1 MSKLLN
7 LGWKELKEKVD
18 RLANGIFEY
27 ETPRIIVSQEE
38 LEISIISGNTY
49 SGSFTIKNSNDTKIK
64 GVLYSSNKLLELEQT
79 RFTESLNTIQYQFN
93 GRYMSPGDSVKGV
106 VSIVS
111 DCGELQIPFTA
122 NLEPPYSN
130 SSMGKIKDLFQ
141 FANLAKADWS
151 EALKIFKSE
160 EFIPIFLLYEKKY
173 IQLYENLLKSRSS
186 SQAMEEFLIA
196 VHKKLRINIS
206 VDKLLLNYQI
216 EKEGFKDK
224 LTLTKDNWGYT
235 DIRVSTDSSF
245 IELEHK
251 LIWSDN
257 FVGNTYPLEF
267 IVNPEKLKPG
277 NHCGRIYIKTVHQT
291 IVVEVNCKCRN
302 SEFTTD
308 YNRRKIKDALIKI
321 EKNYLD
327 FRMNRISISKY
338 VLENIELL
346 DHVMALDEKKREEY
360 QMLKAHLHIISD
372 KDTLA
377 KEILEPYKEKLEGIS
392 ESGIISY
399 CGYLY
404 LEALLYKEEAYIETA
419 RIHIRDLYETSCDN
433 WRLLWFLLYIDKRYD
448 NNKGLKLEDIK
459 KEYKKGCHSP
469 ALYFEAVTI
478 FNEDPALLYE
488 LGSYELQVL
497 HWGLKQDFLNKDAA
511 LQFTYLAS
519 KRKGFHRLV
528 HECLGLIYEKYK
540 LKDALSAIC
549 GLLIKGH
556 QRSNIYFRWFK
567 LGVEEQLRI
576 TELYE
581 YYMYSMNEDEDM
593 ILPQPVLLYFIYN
606 SNLHDRKKAFLYAYV
621 IKNKEVNPAIY
632 RTYLKQMEQFTL
644 KQLASHNISSSL
656 VVLYEEILIQE
667 AITPEIAKEL
677 PFIMYKQEIYC
688 NNPNIKGVFV
698 AHKEM
703 DSEVYAPFVNG
714 TAQIDIYTESA
725 ELYLVD
731 GYDNRYFTT
740 IDYTLNK
747 LMRPEEFANI
757 CVEWD
762 VSHPMLL
769 LNLSEK
775 VQFYQKADIKY
786 IELRKRVLQ
795 IPGLSKEYYKEN
807 ILTLIDFYY
816 DYYEGELLEAY
827 LLEIDFKDLGKEE
840 RNKIIELC
848 IIRDL
853 YQKAMAGLKEYGF
866 EGVALNRLI
875 KLCSRVLQ
883 NIYHDG
889 AYSSRNLDI
898 NQGNTM
904 ENWLISNKET
914 EDVLGNLCYYIFQN
928 GKYNEDILR
937 YMVTHFY
944 GTTEEMFNIWKAA
957 TAFEIDTLELEERIL
972 MQVLFSES
980 YLVDTLSVFMDY
992 YKKGYNHKIIRAFLS
1007 YSGYMYLIKDRFIQP
1022 ELLPIMKREL
1032 TYEEND
1038 ICLLALLK
1046 EYAKQDNLEGKDLE
1060 FAEINVLKFIKK
1072 GVILPFFKDFEKH
1085 FLLPAQLN
1093 NKFFI
1098 EYITDPRHKVNIH
1111 YQIED
1116 QNNEEEFITETMP
1129 NIYMGIHVKEF
1140 IVFYNERVQY
1150 YITEENQ
1157 DGQVNITESVEVKLG
1172 EDMELDE
1179 DTRFN
1184 HLNFMLMA
1192 MDMKDEKTM
1201 IESIESY
1208 IKKGYVISKIFKPL

>member
-1 MSKLLN
+1 M
-7 LGWKELKEKVD
+7 KEKVD

-49 SGSFTIKNSNDTKIK
+49 SGSFTIKNSKDTPIK

-93 GRYMSPGDSVKGV
+93 GKNMSPGDNAKGV
-106 VSIVS
+106 ISIVS
-111 DCGELQIPFTA
+111 DCGELQVPFTV
-122 NLEPPYSN
+122 NFDPPYCN

-141 FANLAKADWS
+141 FANLAKADWA

-173 IQLYENLLKSRSS
+173 IQLYENLLKSRSA

-216 EKEGFKDK
+216 EKESFKDK

-267 IVNPEKLKPG
+267 IINPEKLKPG
-277 NHCGRIYIKTVHQT
+277 NHYGRIYIKSVHQT
-291 IVVEVNCKCRN
+291 IVVEVNCKRCS
-302 SEFTTD
+302 SEFKAD
-308 YNRRKIKDALIKI
+308 YNRRKIKETLLKI

-327 FRMNRISISKY
+327 FRMNRISLSKY
-338 VLENIELL
+338 VLENMELL
-346 DHVMALDEKKREEY
+346 DHAILLDEKKKEEY
-360 QMLKAHLHIISD
+360 QLLKAHLQIISD
-372 KDTLA
+372 KDNLA
-377 KEILEPYKEKLEGIS
+377 KELLEPLKEKLEGLH
-392 ESGIISY
+392 ESNVISY

-404 LEALLYKEEAYIETA
+404 LQALLYKEDTYIETA
-419 RIHIRDLYETSCDN
+419 RIQIRDLYETSCDN
-433 WRLLWFLLYIDKRYD
+433 WKLLWFLLYVDKRYD

-469 ALYFEAVTI
+469 VLYFEAVTI

-488 LGSYELQVL
+488 LGPFELQVL
-497 HWGLKQDFLNKDAA
+497 HWGLKQKFLNKDAA
-511 LQFTYLAS
+511 LQFTYLAG
-519 KRKGFHRLV
+519 KRKAFHRLV
-528 HECLGLIYEKYK
+528 HECLVLIYEKYK

-556 QRSNIYFRWFK
+556 QRSNAYFRWFK

-581 YYMYSMNEDEDM
+581 YYMYSMNEEEDI

-621 IKNKEVNPAIY
+621 IKNKEINPAIY
-632 RTYLKQMEQFTL
+632 RTYLKHMEQFAL
-644 KQLASHNISSSL
+644 KQLMAHNISSSL
-656 VVLYEEILIQE
+656 AVLYEEILTQE
-667 AITPEIAKEL
+667 TITSEMAQEL
-677 PFIMYKQEIYC
+677 PYIMYKQEIYC
-688 NNPNIKGVFV
+688 NNPNIKGVYV

-703 DSEVYAPFVNG
+703 NSEVYAPFVNG
-714 TAQIDIYTESA
+714 GAQIDIYTESA

-757 CVEWD
+757 CIEYN
-762 VSHPMLL
+762 VSHQMLL

-775 VQFYQKADIKY
+775 VQIYQKADVKS

-795 IPGLSKEYYKEN
+795 IPSLSKEYYKEN
-807 ILTLIDFYY
+807 ILTLIDYYY

-827 LLEIDFKDLGKEE
+827 LLEIDFKDLNKEE

-883 NIYHDG
+883 NIHLDG
-889 AYSSRNLDI
+889 EYSVSNMDI
-898 NQGNTM
+898 NQRNTKD
-904 ENWLISNKET
+904 NWVISNKEA
-914 EDVLGNLCYYIFQN
+914 EDVLRALCYYIFQN

-937 YMVTHFY
+937 YMVNCFY
-944 GTTEEMFNIWKAA
+944 GTTEEMFQIWEAA
-957 TAFEIDTLELEERIL
+957 SSFEIDTLKLDERIL
-972 MQVLFSES
+972 VQVLFSES
-980 YLVDTLSVFMDY
+980 YLVDTLSVFMEY
-992 YKKGYNHKIIRAFLS
+992 YKKSYNHKIIRAFLS

-1022 ELLPIMKREL
+1022 ELFRIMKREL
-1032 TYEEND
+1032 NYEENN
-1038 ICLLALLK
+1038 ICMLALLK
-1046 EYAKQDNLEGKDLE
+1046 EYSKQDVLEGKDLE

-1072 GVILPFFKDFEKH
+1072 GIILPFFKNYEKY

-1111 YQIED
+1111 YQIEE

-1129 NIYMGIHVKEF
+1129 NVYLGIHVKEF

-1157 DGQVNITESVEVKLG
+1157 EGQVNITESVEVKLG

-1201 IESIESY
+1201 IDSIESY
-1208 IKKGYVISKIFKPL
+1208 IRKGYVLSKVFKPL